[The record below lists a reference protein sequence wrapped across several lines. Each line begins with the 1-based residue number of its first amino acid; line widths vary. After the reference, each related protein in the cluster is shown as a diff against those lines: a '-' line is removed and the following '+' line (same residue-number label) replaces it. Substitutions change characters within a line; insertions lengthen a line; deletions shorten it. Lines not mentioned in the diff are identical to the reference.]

1 MVDDPFLYGQI
12 AAANAFS
19 DIYAMGAR
27 PKVAMNL
34 LCFPSCLDLSV
45 AGKILAGGADRA
57 KEAGCVIAG
66 GHSVVDNEPKYGLCV
81 TGIIHPAH
89 ILTNCG
95 AQPGDALILTKAV
108 GTGVVMTAY
117 KGGLLTESET
127 SETTDSM
134 RTLNRRAAEIAADFT
149 VHACTDITGFGA
161 AGHVCEMAEGSG
173 VTAVLRASSFPLLP
187 HAQDMARIGILPAG
201 AYRNQDYFADRVFAE
216 SDVPV
221 VLTDLL
227 FDPQTSG
234 GLLLSV
240 PEEEADRLLAALQK
254 EVPATAL
261 IGEVTKKTDRFVQI
275 VS

>member
-12 AAANAFS
+12 AAANALS
-19 DIYAMGAR
+19 DLYAMGAKPR
-27 PKVAMNL
+27 VAMNL

-45 AGKILAGGADRA
+45 AGKILAGGADKT

-66 GHSVVDNEPKYGLCV
+66 GHSVVDDEPKYGLCV
-81 TGIIHPAH
+81 TGIIHPDH

-95 AQPGDALILTKAV
+95 AQPGDVLLLTKAI
-108 GTGVVMTAY
+108 GTGVVMTAC
-117 KGGLLTESET
+117 KGGLLTEGEVSV
-127 SETTDSM
+127 TTDSM
-134 RTLNRRAAEIAADFT
+134 RMLNRRAAEIAADFT
-149 VHACTDITGFGA
+149 IHACTDVTGFGV

-173 VTAVLRASSFPLLP
+173 VTAVLRSSSFPLLP

-201 AYRNQDYFADRVFAE
+201 AYRNRNYFADRV
-216 SDVPV
+216 SVDSNVPV

-240 PEEEADRLLAALQK
+240 PKKEADQLLVALQK
-254 EVPATAL
+254 EIPAAAV
-261 IGEVTKKTDRFVQI
+261 IGEMAEKSDRCVRI
-275 VS
+275 V